1 MNFFNLSRLS
11 LQLFLY
17 LQPVRKK
24 AKDINLWKQRVTL
37 MLTMLFCMLVAGTEY
52 LPQQLHEDCSPKQE
66 QSNKTDQSSD
76 NQTFLNI
83 AIDAVVPF
91 VTVLSQQVFYLIY
104 ENLVFEKPTVSDL
117 GVSLPINLPYW
128 EILLERIISPNAP

>member
-1 MNFFNLSRLS
+1 LSF
-11 LQLFLY
+11 QLFLY

-37 MLTMLFCMLVAGTEY
+37 LLTLMFCMLVAGTEY
-52 LPQQLHEDCSPKQE
+52 LPQQFQEDSKVKKE
-66 QSNKTDQSSD
+66 QSNNTEQSSD
-76 NQTFLNI
+76 NPTFLNI

-104 ENLVFEKPTVSDL
+104 ENLVFEKPSVSEL
-117 GVSLPINLPYW
+117 GVAFPVNLPYW

>member
-1 MNFFNLSRLS
+1 MSF
-11 LQLFLY
+11 QIFLY
-17 LQPVRKK
+17 LLPVRKK
-24 AKDINLWKQRVTL
+24 AKDMNLWKQRVTL

-52 LPQQLHEDCSPKQE
+52 LPQHVQEDSALKQE

-76 NQTFLNI
+76 NETFLNI

-104 ENLVFEKPTVSDL
+104 ENLIFERPSVSDL
-117 GVSLPINLPYW
+117 GASFSVNLPYW

>member
-1 MNFFNLSRLS
+1 MNLL
-11 LQLFLY
+11 
-17 LQPVRKK
+17 
-24 AKDINLWKQRVTL
+24 KQRVTL
-37 MLTMLFCMLVAGTEY
+37 MLTLLFCMLVAGAEY
-52 LPQQLHEDCSPKQE
+52 LPKQMQEDAASNKE

-91 VTVLSQQVFYLIY
+91 VTILSQQVFYLIY
-104 ENLVFEKPTVSDL
+104 ENLVFERPTVSAL
-117 GVSLPINLPYW
+117 GVSFPVNLPYW

>member
-1 MNFFNLSRLS
+1 M
-11 LQLFLY
+11 
-17 LQPVRKK
+17 
-24 AKDINLWKQRVTL
+24 NLWKQRVTL
-37 MLTMLFCMLVAGTEY
+37 ILTMLFCMLVAGTEY
-52 LPQQLHEDCSPKQE
+52 LPQHVQEDSSVNKQ
-66 QSNKTDQSSD
+66 QSNNTDQSSD

-104 ENLVFEKPTVSDL
+104 ENLVFERPTVSDL
-117 GVSLPINLPYW
+117 GISLPVNLPYW

>member
-1 MNFFNLSRLS
+1 
-11 LQLFLY
+11 
-17 LQPVRKK
+17 
-24 AKDINLWKQRVTL
+24 
-37 MLTMLFCMLVAGTEY
+37 MLTMMFCMLVAGTEY
-52 LPQQLHEDCSPKQE
+52 LPQQAKEYSPDKKE
-66 QSNKTDQSSD
+66 QSNKADQSSD

-104 ENLVFEKPTVSDL
+104 ENIVFEKPSVSDL
-117 GVSLPINLPYW
+117 GVAFPVNLPYW

>member
-1 MNFFNLSRLS
+1 M
-11 LQLFLY
+11 
-17 LQPVRKK
+17 
-24 AKDINLWKQRVTL
+24 NLWKQRVTL
-37 MLTMLFCMLVAGTEY
+37 MLTMLFCMIVAGTEY
-52 LPQQLHEDCSPKQE
+52 LPHHEQEKSPVSKE
-66 QSNKTDQSSD
+66 QSNKADQSPD

-104 ENLVFEKPTVSDL
+104 ENLVFEKPTVSEL
-117 GVSLPINLPYW
+117 GVAFPVNLPYW

>member
-1 MNFFNLSRLS
+1 
-11 LQLFLY
+11 
-17 LQPVRKK
+17 VRKK
-24 AKDINLWKQRVTL
+24 AKDMNLWKQRVTL

-52 LPQQLHEDCSPKQE
+52 LPQQAEENSLVKKE

-104 ENLVFEKPTVSDL
+104 ENLVFERPTVSDL
-117 GVSLPINLPYW
+117 GLSFPVNLPYW